1 MNISNAITLAR
12 LLAVPL
18 IVYLIVD
25 ASHLWAF
32 IVFVL
37 AGASDAVD
45 GTIAKLL
52 GQTSRIGGILDPIAD
67 KTLIVGVYVTL
78 GLQGSIAESVVAI
91 VVLRDV
97 LIVFGVGMFL
107 LLNEPMRMRAAQLS
121 RLNTAM
127 QVFLATVVLADLALG
142 LGVPEMIEILSYLVI
157 ATTVVSGGWYLV
169 RCGRRLL
176 RLESL

>member
-1 MNISNAITLAR
+1 MNISIMITLAR

-25 ASHLWAF
+25 GSDLWAF
-32 IVFVL
+32 IAFVL

-78 GLQGSIAESVVAI
+78 GLQGAIAEPVVAI
-91 VVLRDV
+91 VVLRDI
-97 LIVFGVGMFL
+97 LIVCGVALFF
-107 LLNEPMRMRAAQLS
+107 LLNEPIRMRAAQLS
-121 RLNTAM
+121 RLNTGM
-127 QVFLATVVLADLALG
+127 QVFMVTVVLADPALG
-142 LGVPEMIEILSYLVI
+142 LGVPEMIEILGYLVI
-157 ATTVVSGGWYLV
+157 ATTVASGGWYLV
-169 RCGRRLL
+169 WCGRRLL
-176 RLESL
+176 RLESA